1 MSDTPSSKELC
12 EEIHQRTVGKYGII
26 EVPSDK
32 ARDLVERVVAADS
45 SHESL
50 LDAIELLASALPQD
64 QDRSKHLT
72 TLFNKVV
79 SVGSYAGERL
89 IHGLFYR
96 NPDVLAEPLIDFVRG
111 DPMGS
116 RQTKLLRD
124 IFNPAILRKD
134 TLECFYSAESYAQKV
149 QGLKTAAAGID
160 DLRAKQGVLA
170 IVENVITSYE
180 AERAAKEQHR
190 SLFHS

>member
-1 MSDTPSSKELC
+1 MSDTSSSRELY

-50 LDAIELLASALPQD
+50 LGAIELLASALPQD
-64 QDRSKHLT
+64 QDRSKHLM

-79 SVGSYAGERL
+79 SVGSYTGERL

-96 NPDVLAEPLIDFVRG
+96 NPDALAEPLIDFVRG
-111 DPMGS
+111 DPMGQ
-116 RQTKLLRD
+116 RRTKLLTD
-124 IFNPAILRKD
+124 IFNPAILRRD
-134 TLECFYSAESYAQKV
+134 AVECYPPESYDQEV
-149 QGLKTAAAGID
+149 RGLKRAAAGID
-160 DLRAKQGVLA
+160 KLRTKQGVLA
-170 IVENVITSYE
+170 IVEGVITSHE

-190 SLFHS
+190 SLFYS